1 MLEQRFANTTKNEVP
16 ASIVYHVSL
25 KSQTDMC
32 TSREAALH
40 AKQNK
45 KINRHHGFKYSYS
58 LFSKNGKYGEET
70 TDRADVNGDGVVN
83 RCDLVQVYSDFG
95 LRVDES
101 PESFTTNKNPID
113 SPGGRGGASPG
124 GGSSS
129 GGATSIS
136 G

>member
-1 MLEQRFANTTKNEVP
+1 MLAASLTAILHDAQTKNSVRQ
-16 ASIVYHVSL
+16 ADVNNDGVVTTMDL
-25 KSQTDMC
+25 L
-32 TSREAALH
+32 AL
-40 AKQNK
+40 
-45 KINRHHGFKYSYS
+45 
-58 LFSKNGKYGEET
+58 LGKYGEET

-113 SPGGRGGASPG
+113 SPGGEVALAG

-129 GGATSIS
+129 GGATSIALS
-136 G
+136 VQLQARACSEESPL